1 VGLLGRYYILE
12 VEYYMSTL
20 SSKVM
25 SILTENFLWMRT
37 LGTTP
42 QLEAEVRGMLI
53 GPTHAG
59 E

>member
-1 VGLLGRYYILE
+1 MVLGGGRYYSLE
-12 VEYYMSTL
+12 IEYYMSTL
-20 SSKVM
+20 SSNIM

-42 QLEAEVRGMLI
+42 QLEPEVRD
-53 GPTHAG
+53 